1 MLKIQ
6 ESKTKHQE
14 QLDEIARL
22 AYHRGYLNGLEVFAW
37 WQNGVQYVG
46 ATGCTLKSAQEKAT
60 EMFNYNP

>member
-22 AYHRGYLNGLEVFAW
+22 AYYRGYLHGLEAYAW
-37 WQNGVQYVG
+37 WQDGIQRVG
-46 ATGCTLKSAQEKAT
+46 ACGTTLEAAKMQAKQT
-60 EMFNYNP
+60 YNYNP